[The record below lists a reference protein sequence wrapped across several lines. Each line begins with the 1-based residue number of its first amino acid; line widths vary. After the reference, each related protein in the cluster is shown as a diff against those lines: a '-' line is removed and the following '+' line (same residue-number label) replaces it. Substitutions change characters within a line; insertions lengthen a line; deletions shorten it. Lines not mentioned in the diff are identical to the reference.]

1 MATEASA
8 RQRAQPAKR
17 RRRSSAGPDYVLV
30 LAVAGLIVIGL
41 MMVYSAT
48 FDWSYQTYENSFHIA
63 SRQFLWV
70 GVGVI
75 ALVVAAQVPYD
86 SWRQWAVPV
95 MAGALLMLI
104 LVLIVGEDRFGAR
117 RSFLNGS
124 IQPGEMA
131 KLAMMIYVA
140 AWLASKGDQIRDLT
154 YGLIPF
160 AVLIGGVAGLI
171 VMQPDVSTATLIVLT
186 SLAMFFFAGA
196 DVFQLAVGGAV
207 GSVTF
212 VVLVNQLPHARQRI
226 DEYLLNWQDPSRVG
240 HHVQQ
245 VLIALGSGG
254 LFGVGLGQGQQKLG
268 YLPAPHT
275 DSIFAVLGEELGFVG
290 CLVVI
295 GLFTLMAY
303 RGFKIALNARDA
315 FAALLACGITCWLTI
330 QALVNVAVMTGLI
343 PFTGVALPFI
353 SSGGSAMVVSLAGVG
368 MLLSVSRGKRA
379 GKTGEGLFS
388 RVGFHTR
395 QRAGSSARQRAGSS
409 ARQKAGSRTRQGSRE
424 RANLDRR
431 WGNRGTR
438 LSRSGRRT
446 GSGR

>member
-1 MATEASA
+1 MAAEA
-8 RQRAQPAKR
+8 RAR
-17 RRRSSAGPDYVLV
+17 RRTQSAGRPSRAHATPDYGLV

-48 FDWSYQTYENSFHIA
+48 FDWSYQEFQDSFRIA

-70 GVGVI
+70 GLGV
-75 ALVVAAQVPYD
+75 VVMAVLATVPYD
-86 SWRQWAVPV
+86 RWRQFAVPV
-95 MAGALLMLI
+95 MGGTLLLLI
-104 LVLIVGEDRFGAR
+104 LVLLVGEDIFGAR

-124 IQPGEMA
+124 VQPGELA
-131 KLAMMIYVA
+131 KLTMVIYVA
-140 AWLASKGDQIRDLT
+140 AWLSSKGEQIRDLT

-171 VMQPDVSTATLIVLT
+171 VLQPDVSTATLIVLT
-186 SLAMFFFAGA
+186 ALAMFFFAGA
-196 DVFQLAVGGAV
+196 DIFQLAVGGAV
-207 GSVTF
+207 GAVTF
-212 VVLVNQLPHARQRI
+212 FLLVNQLPHARQRV
-226 DEYLLNWQDPSRVG
+226 DEYLLVWRDPKLVG
-240 HHVQQ
+240 HHIQQ
-245 VLIALGSGG
+245 VLVALGSGG

-275 DSIFAVLGEELGFVG
+275 DSIFAVLGEELGLVG

-295 GLFTLMAY
+295 GLFVLLAY
-303 RGFKIALNARDA
+303 RGFKIALQASDA
-315 FAALLACGITCWLTI
+315 FSALLACGITCWLAF
-330 QALVNVAVMTGLI
+330 QALVNVAVMTGLV

-368 MLLSVSRGKRA
+368 VLLNISRGKQISK
-379 GKTGEGLFS
+379 G
-388 RVGFHTR
+388 
-395 QRAGSSARQRAGSS
+395 RAGSRA
-409 ARQKAGSRTRQGSRE
+409 RQGSRQ

-446 GSGR
+446 GTRR